1 MSLDNLTRTTLNNGL
16 QVILRPSRRAPVASF
31 WIFYRVGSRN
41 ETSGRTGISHWVEH
55 MLFKGTPCYPRGAFD
70 KAVARAGGVF
80 NGMTG
85 PDWTVYFET
94 FPAERIELALQVES
108 DRMANTSFEPDE
120 TESERTVILSERE
133 GSENSYF
140 YRLHEEVQ
148 AAAFL
153 THSYRNPIIGWP
165 TDLHALTRDELYNH
179 YRTYYTANN
188 AVAVVTGDFAPD
200 TMLAQI
206 ERYFGEL
213 PPGEAAPPLR
223 IQEPPAHTERRV
235 ILRGDD
241 PTAYY
246 LQAFQA
252 PPALHP
258 DFFPFV
264 ALDSVLGGAKG
275 MGLFGGG
282 GNNRSNRLYRALVE
296 RELTVDI
303 GSNFGPTIDP
313 GLFTISATLAPGVE
327 HRQVEEAIWQEIT
340 AVQRD
345 GVAPAEMERAIKQTR
360 AQFAYSSESVTYEAF
375 WLGFSQ
381 VVASLE
387 WLATWDEQ
395 LRAVTPADV
404 QRVARRYLTPDRQT
418 VGHYV
423 PAPEDISLQY
433 HGLRTPGD
441 YADEEATP

>member
-1 MSLDNLTRTTLNNGL
+1 MLLDNPIQTTLSNGL

-41 ETSGRTGISHWVEH
+41 EAPGCTGVSHWVEH
-55 MLFKGTPCYPRGAFD
+55 MLFKGAERYPRGELD

-108 DRMANTSFEPDE
+108 DRMAHASFDPDE
-120 TESERTVILSERE
+120 IESERTVILSERE

-165 TDLHALTRDELYNH
+165 ADLHALTRDDLYTH
-179 YRTYYTANN
+179 YRTYYAANN

-200 TMLAQI
+200 VMLAQI

-213 PPGEAAPPLR
+213 PSGPPAPPVR
-223 IQEPPAHTERRV
+223 VQEPPTHAERRV
-235 ILRGDD
+235 VLRGDD

-264 ALDSVLGGAKG
+264 VLDSVLGGAKG

-296 RELTVDI
+296 RELTVDV
-303 GSNFGPTIDP
+303 SSSFSPTIDP

-327 HRQVEEAIWQEIT
+327 HREVEAAIWQEIT
-340 AVQRD
+340 AVQRA
-345 GVAPAEMERAIKQTR
+345 GVAPAEMTRAIKQTR

-381 VVASLE
+381 VVASLA

-395 LRAVTPADV
+395 LRAVTPEDV
-404 QRVARRYLTPDRQT
+404 QRVAQIYLTPSRQT
-418 VGHYV
+418 VGYYIPTLEAV
-423 PAPEDISLQY
+423 DAP
-433 HGLRTPGD
+433 
-441 YADEEATP
+441 

>member
-1 MSLDNLTRTTLNNGL
+1 MPLDNLTQITLNNGL
-16 QVILRPSRRAPVASF
+16 QLLLRPSQRAPVASF

-41 ETSGRTGISHWVEH
+41 ETPGRTGVSHWVEH
-55 MLFKGTPCYPRGAFD
+55 MLFKGTERCPRGAFD

-108 DRMANTSFEPDE
+108 DRMANANFDPNE
-120 TESERTVILSERE
+120 TELERTVILSERE

-148 AAAFL
+148 ATAFRV
-153 THSYRNPIIGWP
+153 HSYRNPIIGWP
-165 TDLHALTRDELYNH
+165 ADLRALTRDELYAH

-188 AVAVVTGDFAPD
+188 AVVVVTGDFEPD
-200 TMLAQI
+200 AMLRQI
-206 ERYFGEL
+206 ERYFGDL
-213 PPGEAAPPLR
+213 PPGPSAPPVH
-223 IQEPPAHTERRV
+223 IQEPPARAERRV
-235 ILRGDD
+235 LLRGDD

-264 ALDSVLGGAKG
+264 VLDSVLGGAKG

-296 RELTVDI
+296 RELTVDV
-303 GSNFGPTIDP
+303 SSSFGPTIDP
-313 GLFTISATLAPGVE
+313 GLFTISATLAPDVE
-327 HRQVEEAIWQEIT
+327 HHQVETAIWHEIA

-404 QRVARRYLTPDRQT
+404 QRVAQTYLTPDRQT
-418 VGHYV
+418 VGYYV
-423 PAPEDISLQY
+423 PAREDDASFIT
-433 HGLRTPGD
+433 HRRA
-441 YADEEATP
+441 ADPAPAREETA

>member
-1 MSLDNLTRTTLNNGL
+1 MPLDNLTQTTLANGL
-16 QVILRPSRRAPVASF
+16 QVILRPGRRAPVASF
-31 WIFYRVGSRN
+31 WVFYRVGSRN
-41 ETSGRTGISHWVEH
+41 ETPGHTGISHWVEH
-55 MLFKGTPCYPRGAFD
+55 MLFKGTERHPRGAFD

-108 DRMANTSFEPDE
+108 DRMANASFDTNE
-120 TESERTVILSERE
+120 TELERTVILSERE

-148 AAAFL
+148 AAAFRA
-153 THSYRNPIIGWP
+153 HSYRNPIIGWP
-165 TDLHALTRDELYNH
+165 ADLHAMTRDELYAH

-188 AVAVVTGDFAPD
+188 AVVVVTGDFDPD
-200 TMLAQI
+200 AMLMQI

-213 PPGEAAPPLR
+213 PPGLPPPPVR
-223 IQEPPAHTERRV
+223 IQEPPTRAERRV
-235 ILRGDD
+235 VLRGDD

-264 ALDSVLGGAKG
+264 VLDSVLGGAKG
-275 MGLFGGG
+275 MGLFGGS

-296 RELTVDI
+296 RQLTVDV
-303 GSNFGPTIDP
+303 SSSFGPTLDP
-313 GLFTISATLAPGVE
+313 GLFTISATLAPDIE
-327 HRQVEEAIWQEIT
+327 HRQVETAIWQEIT

-345 GVAPAEMERAIKQTR
+345 GVAPAEVERAIKQTR

-381 VVASLE
+381 VVASLA

-395 LRAVTPADV
+395 LRTVTPADV
-404 QRVARRYLTPDRQT
+404 QRVAQTYLTPDRQT
-418 VGHYV
+418 VGYYV
-423 PAPEDISLQY
+423 PTSEDDASRVTR
-433 HGLRTPGD
+433 HASPDAMSAT
-441 YADEEATP
+441 EERA

>member
-1 MSLDNLTRTTLNNGL
+1 
-16 QVILRPSRRAPVASF
+16 
-31 WIFYRVGSRN
+31 
-41 ETSGRTGISHWVEH
+41 
-55 MLFKGTPCYPRGAFD
+55 MLFKGTERYPRGEFD
-70 KAVARAGGVF
+70 KAVARAGGIF

-108 DRMANTSFEPDE
+108 DRMAHASFDPDE

-140 YRLHEEVQ
+140 HRLHEEVQ
-148 AAAFL
+148 AAAYR

-165 TDLHALTRDELYNH
+165 ADLRALTRDELYAH
-179 YRTYYTANN
+179 YRTYYVVNN

-200 TMLAQI
+200 AMLALI
-206 ERYFGEL
+206 EHYFGAL
-213 PPGEAAPPLR
+213 PPGPPAPPVR
-223 IQEPPAHTERRV
+223 VQEPPTRAERRV
-235 ILRGDD
+235 VLRGDD

-264 ALDSVLGGAKG
+264 VLDSVLGGAKG
-275 MGLFGGG
+275 MGLFGGS

-296 RELTVDI
+296 HELTVDV
-303 GSNFGPTIDP
+303 SSSFGPTIDP
-313 GLFTISATLAPGVE
+313 GLFTISATLAPDVE
-327 HRQVEEAIWQEIT
+327 HHQVEAAIWQEIA

-345 GVAPAEMERAIKQTR
+345 GVAPAEMARAIKQTR

-381 VVASLE
+381 VVASLD

-404 QRVARRYLTPDRQT
+404 QRVAQTYLTPDRQT
-418 VGHYV
+418 VGYYV
-423 PAPEDISLQY
+423 P
-433 HGLRTPGD
+433 TF
-441 YADEEATP
+441 ADDSSPVIAHLSSVAMSAQEESA